1 MRPWSPAVH
10 RCPRLALSS
19 ALPDEEALA
28 MADKLT
34 VHDPRGY
41 PPKVEAKRL
50 APSLDRLDGRM
61 LYLVDGRF
69 NGTAAFM
76 EQLQAWLG
84 EHMPSV
90 KTRVIRWREPFDDDP
105 EASEE
110 IRANAD
116 AAILGVGI

>member
-1 MRPWSPAVH
+1 
-10 RCPRLALSS
+10 
-19 ALPDEEALA
+19 
-28 MADKLT
+28 MASKLT

-41 PPKVEAKRL
+41 APKVEAKKL
-50 APSLDRLDGRM
+50 AQSLDTLNGRS

-69 NGTAAFM
+69 NGARAFM
-76 EQLQAWLG
+76 EEVQAWLE

-90 KTRVIRWREPFDDDP
+90 KTRLIRWREPFDDDP

-110 IRANAD
+110 IRSNAD

>member
-1 MRPWSPAVH
+1 MPG
-10 RCPRLALSS
+10 
-19 ALPDEEALA
+19 
-28 MADKLT
+28 KLT

-41 PPKVEAKRL
+41 APKVEAKRL
-50 APSLDRLDGRM
+50 AQSLDTLDGRS

-69 NGTAAFM
+69 NGAGAFM
-76 EQLQAWLG
+76 EELEAWLAQ
-84 EHMPSV
+84 HMPSV
-90 KTRVIRWREPFDDDP
+90 KTRLIRWREPFDDDP

>member
-1 MRPWSPAVH
+1 MLRASE
-10 RCPRLALSS
+10 LGG
-19 ALPDEEALA
+19 DA
-28 MADKLT
+28 MASMLT

-41 PPKVEAKRL
+41 APKVEAKRL
-50 APSLDRLDGRM
+50 AQSIETLDGRS

-69 NGTAAFM
+69 NGAGAFM
-76 EQLQAWLG
+76 EQVQAWLG
-84 EHMPSV
+84 QHMPNV
-90 KTRVIRWREPFDDDP
+90 KTRLIRWREPFKDDP